1 MSSRLWLISD
11 EQWDVLRGLLP
22 PQRPATGR
30 PGRDHRQVLE
40 GIIYR
45 YRTGVAWRDL
55 PERFGPWK
63 TVWKRHR
70 AWAADGTLDG
80 VHQALIARADAFG
93 VLGVFRTVVVV
104 WGRLLVYSP
113 GVRVRPRLACGIP
126 VLSAAWC
133 DCMSARSLRQWHPWP
148 SCAWGRPSDTPS
160 HSSTWH

>member
-30 PGRDHRQVLE
+30 PRRDHRQVLE

-63 TVWKRHR
+63 TVWKRHCAYR
-70 AWAADGTLDG
+70 RSMGMNYNLFT
-80 VHQALIARADAFG
+80 R
-93 VLGVFRTVVVV
+93 
-104 WGRLLVYSP
+104 P
-113 GVRVRPRLACGIP
+113 GVAWVAGGEQGWVLRPETIEDLLRLEGE
-126 VLSAAWC
+126 
-133 DCMSARSLRQWHPWP
+133 
-148 SCAWGRPSDTPS
+148 
-160 HSSTWH
+160 